1 MAIHFQRVNDMKL
14 MRGHWTWNVF
24 LLLLVAG
31 IFYAIALPNRI
42 RRGPYPKH
50 KCISNLKQIDGAI
63 YVWAMEN
70 KRAETSTP
78 NLSAALKYLK
88 DGKLPTCPNGGS
100 YAAGRTIA
108 DAPTCTKGIE
118 LGHTLP

>member
-1 MAIHFQRVNDMKL
+1 MKWI
-14 MRGHWTWNVF
+14 RQHKVWSTF
-24 LLLLVAG
+24 LLLLLA
-31 IFYAIALPNRI
+31 AIGYGLAIPNLSVY
-42 RRGPYPKH
+42 RRESVPKYE
-50 KCISNLKQIDGAI
+50 CITHLKQIDGAI

-78 NLSAALKYLK
+78 NLSAAMKYLK

-100 YAAGRTIA
+100 YASGRTIA
-108 DAPTCTKGIE
+108 DAPTCTKGKE